1 MTASAGPKFA
11 GLSDIG
17 RIRATNQDSWGVYP
31 DRSLFIVAD
40 GVACSTDGALAAA
53 LVVELLPTYVSRHL
67 KPDNLDDEAAA
78 DLLGRALVEYC
89 DDFRV
94 FASTDDRAAGAN
106 TTVVAVVVAGS
117 RALVAHLG
125 DSRAY
130 LFRDQ
135 RLQQITRD
143 HSVIQ
148 DMIDAGEVSVEE
160 AERHP
165 ARAILTRHV
174 AMFPRALPDA
184 AAVELLPGDRIL
196 LSSDGLHG
204 VVDDPSLA
212 QILDSH
218 PDPAGAC
225 EALIG
230 AALRAGGPDNVTAVV
245 IDTDVNTDADV
256 DTDDDADADV
266 DAGGE

>member
-1 MTASAGPKFA
+1 MTAIRAQKYA
-11 GLSDIG
+11 GLTDIG
-17 RIRATNQDSWGVYP
+17 RVRATNQDNWGVYP
-31 DRSLFIVAD
+31 QQSLFVVAD

-67 KPDNLDDEAAA
+67 EPDGLDGEA
-78 DLLGRALVEYC
+78 DLLGRAIVEYC
-89 DDFRV
+89 DDFRA
-94 FASTDDRAAGAN
+94 FAATDDRAADAN
-106 TTVVAVVVAGS
+106 TTVVAVVVAGT

-130 LFRDQ
+130 LFHDQ

-148 DMIDAGEVSVEE
+148 DMIDAGEVSIEE

-184 AAVELLPGDRIL
+184 AAVDLKPGDRIL

-204 VVDDPSLA
+204 VVDDP
-212 QILDSH
+212 
-218 PDPAGAC
+218 
-225 EALIG
+225 
-230 AALRAGGPDNVTAVV
+230 
-245 IDTDVNTDADV
+245 
-256 DTDDDADADV
+256 
-266 DAGGE
+266 

>member
-1 MTASAGPKFA
+1 MTAIRARKYA
-11 GLSDIG
+11 GLTDIG
-17 RIRATNQDSWGVYP
+17 RRRATNQDSWGVYP
-31 DRSLFIVAD
+31 QQSLFVVAD

-67 KPDNLDDEAAA
+67 KADDRDGAAPLSGSKA

-89 DDFRV
+89 DDFRA
-94 FASTDDRAAGAN
+94 FTATDDRAAGAN
-106 TTVVAVVVAGS
+106 TTVVAVVVAGT

-130 LFRDQ
+130 LCRDQ

-148 DMIDAGEVSVEE
+148 DMIDAGEVSIEE

-174 AMFPRALPDA
+174 AMFPQALPDA
-184 AAVELLPGDRIL
+184 AAVALLPADRIL

-204 VVDDPSLA
+204 VVDDASLA
-212 QILDSH
+212 RILDAH
-218 PDPAGAC
+218 PEPADAC
-225 EALIG
+225 QALIE
-230 AALRAGGPDNVTAVV
+230 AALQAGGPDNVTAVV
-245 IDTDVNTDADV
+245 VDIEAADEEAP
-256 DTDDDADADV
+256 DDA
-266 DAGGE
+266 

>member
-1 MTASAGPKFA
+1 MTAARVPKFA

-17 RIRATNQDSWGVYP
+17 RIRASNQDSWGAYP
-31 DRSLFIVAD
+31 QQSLYIVAD
-40 GVACSTDGALAAA
+40 GVACSTDGALAAG

-67 KPDNLDDEAAA
+67 KAIDVEGEAAA
-78 DLLGRALVEYC
+78 DLLGRAISEYC
-89 DDFRV
+89 DDFRA
-94 FASTDDRAAGAN
+94 FAATDDRAAGAN
-106 TTVVAVVVAGS
+106 TTVVAVVVAGT
-117 RALVAHLG
+117 RALVGHLG

-135 RLQQITRD
+135 RLQQLTRD

-148 DMIDAGEVSVEE
+148 DLIDSGEVSVEQ

-174 AMFPRALPDA
+174 AMFPRALPDS
-184 AAVELLPGDRIL
+184 AVVDLLPGDRIL

-204 VVDDPSLA
+204 VVDDPSLG

-218 PDPAGAC
+218 PEPDDAC
-225 EALIG
+225 AALID
-230 AALRAGGPDNVTAVV
+230 AALQAGGPDNVTAVV
-245 IDTDVNTDADV
+245 VAIPAQ
-256 DTDDDADADV
+256 
-266 DAGGE
+266 

>member
-1 MTASAGPKFA
+1 MTAAGVPKFA

-17 RIRATNQDSWGVYP
+17 RIRANNQDRWGA
-31 DRSLFIVAD
+31 DADQSLFMVAD

-67 KPDNLDDEAAA
+67 KADDLGGEAAEE
-78 DLLGRALVEYC
+78 LLGRAMVEYC
-89 DDFRV
+89 DDFRA
-94 FASTDDRAAGAN
+94 FATTDDRAAGAN
-106 TTVVAVVVAGS
+106 TTVVAVMVTGT

-130 LFRDQ
+130 LFREQ

-148 DMIDAGEVSVEE
+148 DLIDSGEVSVED

-184 AAVELLPGDRIL
+184 AAVDLQPGDRIL

-204 VVDDPSLA
+204 VVDDASLA
-212 QILDSH
+212 RILDSH
-218 PDPAGAC
+218 PEPADAC
-225 EALIG
+225 EALIE
-230 AALRAGGPDNVTAVV
+230 AALQAGGPDNVTGVV
-245 IDTDVNTDADV
+245 V
-256 DTDDDADADV
+256 DIGRD
-266 DAGGE
+266 GE

>member
-1 MTASAGPKFA
+1 MTAIRAQKYA
-11 GLSDIG
+11 GLTDIG
-17 RIRATNQDSWGVYP
+17 RVRATNQDSWGVCP
-31 DRSLFIVAD
+31 RQSLFVVAD

-67 KPDNLDDEAAA
+67 QPDDLDSEAPLSGSKA
-78 DLLGRALVEYC
+78 DLLGRAIVEYC
-89 DDFRV
+89 DDFRA
-94 FASTDDRAAGAN
+94 FAATDDRAAGAN
-106 TTVVAVVVAGS
+106 TTVVAVVVAGT

-135 RLQQITRD
+135 QLQQITRD

-148 DMIDAGEVSVEE
+148 DMIDAGEVSIEE

-184 AAVELLPGDRIL
+184 AAVDLKPGDRIL

-218 PDPAGAC
+218 PDPADAC
-225 EALIG
+225 EALIA
-230 AALRAGGPDNVTAVV
+230 AALQAGGPDNVTGVV
-245 IDTDVNTDADV
+245 V
-256 DTDDDADADV
+256 DISPDPESD
-266 DAGGE
+266 

>member
-1 MTASAGPKFA
+1 MTAALVPTFA

-17 RIRATNQDSWGVYP
+17 RIRATNQDRWGADP
-31 DRSLFIVAD
+31 EQSLFMVAD

-53 LVVELLPTYVSRHL
+53 LVVELLPTYVRRHL
-67 KPDNLDDEAAA
+67 KPDDGDDAA

-89 DDFRV
+89 DDFRAYA
-94 FASTDDRAAGAN
+94 ASDDRAAGAN
-106 TTVVAVVVAGS
+106 TTVVAVVVAGE

-130 LFRDQ
+130 LLREQ
-135 RLQQITRD
+135 QLQQITRD

-174 AMFPRALPDA
+174 AMFPRPLPDA
-184 AAVELLPGDRIL
+184 AAVDLQAGDRIL

-204 VVDDPSLA
+204 VVDDSALA

-218 PDPAGAC
+218 PEPADAC
-225 EALIG
+225 EALIE
-230 AALRAGGPDNVTAVV
+230 AALKAGGPDNVTAVV
-245 IDTDVNTDADV
+245 VNIADGSGQEP
-256 DTDDDADADV
+256 AD
-266 DAGGE
+266 G

>member
-1 MTASAGPKFA
+1 MTAAWVPKFA

-17 RIRATNQDSWGVYP
+17 RIRATNQDSWGAYP
-31 DRSLFIVAD
+31 LQSLFIVAD
-40 GVACSTDGALAAA
+40 GVACSTDGALAAG

-67 KPDNLDDEAAA
+67 KADDVEGAAAA
-78 DLLGRALVEYC
+78 DLVGRAISEYC
-89 DDFRV
+89 DDFRA
-94 FASTDDRAAGAN
+94 FAATDDRAAGAN
-106 TTVVAVVVAGS
+106 TTVVAVVVAGT
-117 RALVAHLG
+117 RALVGHLG

-135 RLQQITRD
+135 RLQQLTRD

-148 DMIDAGEVSVEE
+148 DLIDSGEVTVEQ

-184 AAVELLPGDRIL
+184 AAVDLLPGDRIL

-204 VVDDPSLA
+204 VVDDPSLG

-218 PDPAGAC
+218 PEPDDAC
-225 EALIG
+225 AALID
-230 AALRAGGPDNVTAVV
+230 AALQAGGPDNVTAVV
-245 IDTDVNTDADV
+245 VAIPA
-256 DTDDDADADV
+256 
-266 DAGGE
+266 E